1 MFAAG
6 PLNGSQTDPRR
17 RLSCIGIYWRVDTAD
32 LGWSR
37 SESPET
43 GFVAASADGSERG
56 GHDGSIRAHRCCG
69 YTVACRTRELAI
81 RGALGATRSDLT
93 RLVLRYGLALVSMGV
108 VMGLTAGAAATRL
121 MANLVYGKCLID
133 VPKLGAVA
141 VLLMRVATL
150 ACWIPVRRVLAI
162 EPLTAIRIE

>member
-1 MFAAG
+1 M
-6 PLNGSQTDPRR
+6 
-17 RLSCIGIYWRVDTAD
+17 
-32 LGWSR
+32 
-37 SESPET
+37 
-43 GFVAASADGSERG
+43 
-56 GHDGSIRAHRCCG
+56 
-69 YTVACRTRELAI
+69 
-81 RGALGATRSDLT
+81 T

-108 VMGLTAGAAATRL
+108 VVGLTAGAAATRL

-141 VLLMRVATL
+141 VLLMTVATL